1 MERSLTFGK
10 VSTRETN
17 HRQLIDNPNRAPV
30 NRGPLL
36 IRKEYKMDE
45 TKKKTTR
52 KKTRPGKEEALA
64 HIERIRQYGAP
75 YYRKLDVLKILRSFV
90 DLYWR

>member
-1 MERSLTFGK
+1 MFGK
-10 VSTRETN
+10 DSTIETTR
-17 HRQLIDNPNRAPV
+17 RQLIDNPNRAPG

-64 HIERIRQYGAP
+64 HIERIRKYGAP
-75 YYRKLDVLKILRSFV
+75 YYRKIDMLKILRSFV
-90 DLYWR
+90 DMYWR